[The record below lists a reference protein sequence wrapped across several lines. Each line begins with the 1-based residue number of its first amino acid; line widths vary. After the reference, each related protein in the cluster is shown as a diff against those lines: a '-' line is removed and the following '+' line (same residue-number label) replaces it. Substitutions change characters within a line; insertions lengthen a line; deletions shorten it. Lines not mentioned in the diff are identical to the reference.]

1 MTAPLVTRETE
12 LSSCF
17 SVRPGIDAEVALCKA
32 SDLLSI
38 ALEPVLGAAMGT
50 PLEGNQAWLTH
61 HALESAKAIID
72 ALWATIQLDQDGGVQ

>member
-1 MTAPLVTRETE
+1 MSAPLVTRETE

-17 SVRPGIDAEVALCKA
+17 SVRQGVDAEVALCKA

-38 ALEPVLGAAMGT
+38 ALEPVLDAAMGT
-50 PLEGNQAWLTH
+50 PLKDNQAWLAH

-72 ALWATIQLDQDGGVQ
+72 ALWDELQLRQ